1 MPDVNSFI
9 SFAIASFAL
18 LVIPG
23 PAVLYIINRSVSD
36 GRTIG
41 YSGVAGIELGTFM
54 HVLAAT
60 AGLSAI
66 LAASP
71 SAFNAVKYS
80 GAAYLVF
87 IGFRTLT
94 RKPATID
101 SSTKSMTK
109 MQAFR
114 QGFVINTLNPKIALF
129 FLSFLPHFIDQNKG
143 SNAVQALMLGT
154 LFVICGFITDGL
166 YALTASSL
174 REILVKGKTLP
185 FVQRYIAGV
194 VFIGLGLVASL
205 AKVS

>member
-1 MPDVNSFI
+1 MLTHEPLGGESVGDVEGEVRAESLTLEGAKI
-9 SFAIASFAL
+9 
-18 LVIPG
+18 LVIADQV
-23 PAVLYIINRSVSD
+23 AV
-36 GRTIG
+36 
-41 YSGVAGIELGTFM
+41 GIAREG
-54 HVLAAT
+54 
-60 AGLSAI
+60 
-66 LAASP
+66 
-71 SAFNAVKYS
+71 
-80 GAAYLVF
+80 
-87 IGFRTLT
+87 LT

-129 FLSFLPHFIDQNKG
+129 FLSFLPQFIDQNKG

>member
-1 MPDVNSFI
+1 MPDSNSLI

-23 PAVLYIINRSVSD
+23 PAVLYIVNRSVSD
-36 GRTIG
+36 GRSIG
-41 YSGVAGIELGTFM
+41 FAAVVGIELGTLM

-71 SAFNAVKYS
+71 SAFNAVKYL
-80 GAAYLVF
+80 GALYLISV
-87 IGFRTLT
+87 GLRTLM
-94 RKPATID
+94 RKPA
-101 SSTKSMTK
+101 SVASLASSMTNF
-109 MQAFR
+109 QAFR
-114 QGFVINTLNPKIALF
+114 QGFIINTLNPKVALF
-129 FLSFLPHFIDQNKG
+129 FLSFLPQFIDQDKS
-143 SNAVQALMLGT
+143 SNALQALMLGVV
-154 LFVICGFITDGL
+154 FVSCGFITDGT

-174 REILVKGKTLP
+174 REVLVKGKTLP